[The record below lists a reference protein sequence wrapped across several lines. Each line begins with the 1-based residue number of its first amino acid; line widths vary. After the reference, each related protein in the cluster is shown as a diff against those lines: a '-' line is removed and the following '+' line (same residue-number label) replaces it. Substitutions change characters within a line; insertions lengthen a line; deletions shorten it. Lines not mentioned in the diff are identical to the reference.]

1 MKNFRGRLITMLMVF
16 FAGFATAIYGLAPV
30 DQVDEQNGSG
40 NEKVFF
46 SSFTKSD
53 QFATDCGRVLR
64 KWTCVAEEA
73 ANSLGKKVGQ
83 VAAQEISSRNT
94 ADTDAGVSQSGG
106 SGQQ

>member
-1 MKNFRGRLITMLMVF
+1 MVF

-30 DQVDEQNGSG
+30 DQIGEQNGLE

-53 QFATDCGRVLR
+53 QFAKDCGRVLQ

-73 ANSLGKKVGQ
+73 ANSLGQKVGQ
-83 VAAQEISSRNT
+83 VAAQKISSRSV
-94 ADTDAGVSQSGG
+94 ADTDAGVSQNGG
-106 SGQQ
+106 SVQQ

>member
-1 MKNFRGRLITMLMVF
+1 MENFRGRLITMLMVF

-30 DQVDEQNGSG
+30 DQVDEQSGSE

-53 QFATDCGRVLR
+53 QFAMDCGKVLK

-73 ANSLGKKVGQ
+73 ANSFGQKVGQ
-83 VAAQEISSRNT
+83 VAAKEISSQST
-94 ADTDAGVSQSGG
+94 ADTDAGVLQNGG